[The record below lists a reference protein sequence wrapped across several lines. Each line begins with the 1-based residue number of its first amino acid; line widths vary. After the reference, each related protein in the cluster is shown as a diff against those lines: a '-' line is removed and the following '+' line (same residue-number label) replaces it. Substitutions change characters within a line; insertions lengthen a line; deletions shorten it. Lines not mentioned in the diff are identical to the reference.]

1 METRTDTRK
10 WKATGTPGVYKQLNA
25 RGVER
30 FRVLYE
36 AREVDGG
43 KTVVKQRSQVFAA
56 PKGKRIHRI
65 TVGTDS
71 ELVTA
76 YEAACHFKGEKDAAR
91 KAGRVTD
98 HVAAEMTLGDF
109 WPRYLDRPTK
119 RGARRESTRD
129 TITRSY
135 ENHIAPTFGNT
146 PLRAIRPND
155 VDTWYHGLKA
165 GDAAKKKAASTLR
178 AIFAVAMKLGLT
190 EGNPVVVLDL
200 PSDNVRA
207 IDVEEVLTDEQIE
220 KLKGAIDDRYRLM
233 IDLLAEGLRIGEV
246 VGLLRSDLN
255 LKGDVTIR
263 HNLVEV
269 SGRMVAGPLK
279 TENSYRT
286 LPLGHLRDVIQRHLG
301 EYSQPGAD
309 GYVFTGPDGSAPIQT
324 SNWRKRAFYP
334 ALEAAELP
342 KTVPHALRHRVAW
355 DLIDRGFTVDQVAD
369 WIGDTPQTVRAVYAN
384 HPKIRSKAEIA
395 AHRAER
401 YREANGA
408 T

>member
-1 METRTDTRK
+1 MGDTRQWEKTRTQ
-10 WKATGTPGVYKQLNA
+10 GVYRQLGA
-25 RGVER
+25 PGVER
-30 FRVLYE
+30 FRVIYE
-36 AREVDGG
+36 AREKRGG
-43 KTVVKQRSQVFAA
+43 KTVVKQRSRVFAA

-65 TVGTDS
+65 TEGSDS
-71 ELVTA
+71 RLVTP
-76 YEAACHFKGEKDAAR
+76 YDAARHFKAEMDAAR

-98 HVAAEMTLGDF
+98 AAAEEMTLGDF
-109 WPRYLDRPTK
+109 WPRYLERPTR

-155 VDTWYHGLKA
+155 VDEWYHRLDT
-165 GDAAKKKAASTLR
+165 GDAARKKAASTLR
-178 AIFAVAMKLGLT
+178 AVFAVAMKLGLAD
-190 EGNPVVVLDL
+190 GNPLVVLDL
-200 PSDNVRA
+200 PADNVRA
-207 IDVEEVLTDEQIE
+207 VDVDEILMDEQIGQ
-220 KLKGAIDDRYRLM
+220 LKGAIDDRYRLM

-246 VGLLRSDLN
+246 VGLLRSDVN
-255 LKGDVTIR
+255 LKGDVMIR

-269 SGRMVAGPLK
+269 SSRMVAGPLK

-286 LPLGHLRDVIQRHLG
+286 LPLDHLRDTIQRHLG
-301 EYSQPGAD
+301 EYSQPGAN
-309 GYVFTGPDGSAPIQT
+309 GYVFTGPDGNAPIQT

-334 ALEAAELP
+334 ALEAAGLP

-384 HPKIRSKAEIA
+384 NPKIKSKAQIA

-401 YREANGA
+401 YREANGDA
-408 T
+408 